1 LAVSIAVN
9 FGIIYSV
16 WPELLGLET
25 WSKDKFTLV
34 YFSIVTYTTLGF
46 GDITPKDHFWG
57 EIIVVIEII
66 IGYATLGCLLAVL
79 AEKLARRS

>member
-1 LAVSIAVN
+1 V
-9 FGIIYSV
+9 FGRSCWV
-16 WPELLGLET
+16 LKRGVKT
-25 WSKDKFTLV
+25 NFTLV